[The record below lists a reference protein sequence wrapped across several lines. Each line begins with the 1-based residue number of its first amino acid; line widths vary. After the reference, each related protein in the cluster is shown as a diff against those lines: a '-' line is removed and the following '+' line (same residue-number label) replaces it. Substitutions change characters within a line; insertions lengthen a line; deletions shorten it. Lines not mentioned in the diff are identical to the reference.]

1 MIYFVGFFA
10 RMITRR
16 RLSGEI
22 TGVKSILNKIS
33 NNQKYCRLEHKPSV
47 AITFSAMAIA
57 AWRDDLENAVG
68 FGKDIAI
75 LKGMLV
81 PQNEGG
87 CHPMFISIVGESGA
101 GKNTLI
107 KIICHQIGTE
117 MDVLIRYDMQPGCS
131 GEELLTTVY
140 RMALRQLADRSQGQM
155 VVEEE
160 QGTDTGDKL
169 RHLLAGKRYLLI
181 LSSISS
187 KTMLNCVRASLPDP
201 DVNNDDGSRV
211 MLILDTENEEIAWH
225 ANTLNKPSVN
235 GVHLLTPL
243 GQARSVQLF
252 YWKVLRKGQ
261 YELWLSASKRR
272 RNWKPED
279 DLNEEEE
286 EDKVDSYRDYDLQG
300 HVLDATGGHPMAI
313 VLLAGLLRFKQR
325 HVQWNAILQQLNYDK
340 FNTQSLPP
348 QLGNNTRRSLETI
361 FWMSFEDLRDDL
373 KSCFL
378 YLAAYPKDTRHAADE
393 IIQMWIAEGFIVN
406 MRSHHCKTLE
416 EVGHDYLKELVLRCL
431 VELEEAKPGGGIQL
445 VRVHRSLHGFLRK
458 EVTESGFMEIIQD
471 VKHDV
476 LEASSARRI
485 SVQSDSSTMYT
496 TQQKFPR
503 LCSFI
508 CRLDEKQHGEAEAQQ
523 QWAKKKRVHHD
534 IKFLHW
540 SKFLRVVSI
549 KGLTLEELPDELGDM
564 IHLRYLHL
572 HCPELCF
579 LPSSI
584 VRLLNLQTLDITN
597 TQVEEIDKDF
607 WKIKTLRHVLAN
619 SLALPAISMPVGVEE
634 DEASGELQTLHG
646 VKPAASGPKEW
657 SPLDNAMTR
666 SLQSLEMH
674 GFQYLKHGGPVF
686 DAALQNMHLL
696 GHFSLK
702 GDKIP
707 SCVFTEPS
715 LRYLQTM
722 ELRGNVKWDDISVV
736 DHLLRKVRPNLV
748 QLRMNDAAITE
759 MPQNIK
765 QQLNKILVQG

>member
-1 MIYFVGFFA
+1 MVYFVGFFA
-10 RMITRR
+10 RMIARR

-22 TGVKSILNKIS
+22 RSVEIILNKIS
-33 NNQKYCRLEHKPSV
+33 NNRKYCRLEHKPSM

-68 FGKDIAI
+68 FGKDITI
-75 LKGMLV
+75 LKGMLA

-117 MDVLIRYDMQPGCS
+117 MDILIRYDMQPGCS
-131 GEELLTTVY
+131 GEEFLTTVY
-140 RMALRQLADRSQGQM
+140 RMALRQLADRSQDQL
-155 VVEEE
+155 VVEE

-181 LSSISS
+181 LSGISS
-187 KTMLNCVRASLPDP
+187 KTMLNGVRASLPDP

-211 MLILDTENEEIAWH
+211 MLILDTENEEVAWH
-225 ANTLNKPSVN
+225 ANTLNKPGVD

-243 GQARSVQLF
+243 GQARSGQLF
-252 YWKVLRKGQ
+252 YWKALRKGQ
-261 YELWLSASKRR
+261 YELWLSASKKRT
-272 RNWKPED
+272 NWKRED

-286 EDKVDSYRDYDLQG
+286 EDRNESYRDYDLQG
-300 HVLDATGGHPMAI
+300 LVYGATGGHPMAI

-325 HVQWNAILQQLNYDK
+325 HVQWNAIMQQLNHDN
-340 FNTQSLPP
+340 FHTQSLPA

-378 YLAAYPKDTRHAADE
+378 YLAAYPKDTCHAADE

-406 MRSHHCKTLE
+406 MQSQHCKTLE

-445 VRVHRSLHGFLRK
+445 VSVHRSLHGFLRK

-496 TQQKFPR
+496 TQAQQKFPR
-503 LCSFI
+503 LRSFI

-534 IKFLHW
+534 IKFLRW

-549 KGLTLEELPDELGDM
+549 KGLALEELPAELGDM

-619 SLALPAISMPVGVEE
+619 SLALPAISMSVGVEE

-666 SLQSLEMH
+666 SLRSLEMH

-686 DAALQNMHLL
+686 DAALQNMHLP
-696 GHFSLK
+696 GHFSPK

-715 LRYLQTM
+715 LRYLHQFLPCFHKSRKSKGVTKQCR
-722 ELRGNVKWDDISVV
+722 EGTKVHVCGCD
-736 DHLLRKVRPNLV
+736 LLIAFYLS
-748 QLRMNDAAITE
+748 
-759 MPQNIK
+759 NII
-765 QQLNKILVQG
+765 Q